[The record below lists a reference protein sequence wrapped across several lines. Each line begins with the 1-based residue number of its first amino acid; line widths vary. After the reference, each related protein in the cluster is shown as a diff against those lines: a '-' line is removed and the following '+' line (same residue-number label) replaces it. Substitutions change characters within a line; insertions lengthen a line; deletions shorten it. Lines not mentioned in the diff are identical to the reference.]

1 MWIKEE
7 CNATKEFSVKVVII
21 IRILDFSCIHSQYH
35 VNSTKTAFSLFQ
47 RDSILR
53 LNNIQATDSGTYVC
67 LASIENDETT
77 NYEALT
83 IVLKVRTAPGT
94 MTKLGVSLST
104 VLGVMMWE
112 FSSNNS
118 GGYPIKSFT
127 AEFRKY
133 VEDNETEWQR
143 LDPQNIPSNVVSSH
157 NRKQLMAR

>member
-1 MWIKEE
+1 M
-7 CNATKEFSVKVVII
+7 
-21 IRILDFSCIHSQYH
+21 
-35 VNSTKTAFSLFQ
+35 
-47 RDSILR
+47 
-53 LNNIQATDSGTYVC
+53 
-67 LASIENDETT
+67 
-77 NYEALT
+77 
-83 IVLKVRTAPGT
+83 LKVRTAPGT

-143 LDPQNIPSNVVSSH
+143 LDPQNIPSNVVSY
-157 NRKQLMAR
+157 NNT